1 MRKAV
6 KFGAGLALAT
16 ALGLVCL
23 SQETPQTASS
33 QDVAVIVNP
42 KNTASS
48 MTLAELAKIYR
59 GERQY
64 WKTNLPIVV
73 LFRNGGSNE
82 REVFLRR
89 VFRMTEVQYK
99 QYWVSR
105 VMRAE
110 ITAPPTE
117 LFSSG
122 MTKEGV
128 TTIPGA
134 IGCISASDI
143 RSGMKVLRIDGHL
156 PGEPGYPL
164 H

>member
-1 MRKAV
+1 MRKAT
-6 KFGAGLALAT
+6 KLGARLAIAT
-16 ALGLVCL
+16 ALGLVCFG
-23 SQETPQTASS
+23 QEAVERASP

-42 KNTASS
+42 KNPAGTL
-48 MTLAELAKIYR
+48 TLAELTKIYR

-73 LFRNGGSNE
+73 LFRNGGSYE
-82 REVFLRR
+82 REVLLHT
-89 VFRMTEVQYK
+89 VFKMTEPQYK
-99 QYWVSR
+99 QYWVSKI
-105 VMRAE
+105 MRAE
-110 ITAPPTE
+110 VTAPPTE

-128 TTIPGA
+128 VTIPGA

>member
-1 MRKAV
+1 MRKAA

-16 ALGLVCL
+16 ALGVTCF

-33 QDVAVIVNP
+33 QDVAVIVNA
-42 KNTASS
+42 KNTAAS
-48 MTLAELAKIYR
+48 MTLAELTKIYR

-64 WKTNLPIVV
+64 WKSNLPIVV
-73 LFRNGGSNE
+73 LFRNGGSYE
-82 REVFLRR
+82 REVILRT
-89 VFRMTEVQYK
+89 VFQMTDAQYK
-99 QYWVSR
+99 QYWVSK

-110 ITAPPTE
+110 VTAPPTE

-128 TTIPGA
+128 ATIPGA

>member
-1 MRKAV
+1 MRKAA
-6 KFGAGLALAT
+6 KFGFGLALAA
-16 ALGLVCL
+16 ALGVVCF
-23 SQETPQTASS
+23 SQKAPQTASP
-33 QDVAVIVNP
+33 QDVTVIVNA
-42 KNTASS
+42 KNTAGSL
-48 MTLAELAKIYR
+48 TLAELTKIYR

-64 WKTNLPIVV
+64 WKTNLPIVL
-73 LFRNGGSNE
+73 LFRNGGSYE
-82 REVFLRR
+82 REVFLRT
-89 VFRMTEVQYK
+89 VFQMTEAQYK
-99 QYWVSR
+99 QYWVSK

-110 ITAPPTE
+110 VTAPPTE

-143 RSGMKVLRIDGHL
+143 RTGMKVLRIDGHL